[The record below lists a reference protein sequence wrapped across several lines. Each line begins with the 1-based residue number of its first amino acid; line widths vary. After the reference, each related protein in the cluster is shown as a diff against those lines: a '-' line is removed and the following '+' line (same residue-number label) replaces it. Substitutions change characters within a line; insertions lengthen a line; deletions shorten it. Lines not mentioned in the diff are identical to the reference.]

1 MKGIYVGSNRVIHF
15 TSLNALTSL
24 STPSTSYASVPDG
37 GLGQPNSQVIVTSVA
52 KFLLDGS
59 LYRYQY
65 GVTKAI
71 FSVKVRGGCC
81 TTAISD
87 KVDTVIH
94 RAEYLL
100 KNNGFGKYSL
110 TKNNCEDFSLYCKT
124 GLRIVGT
131 SQMRS
136 SGQISSVVAA
146 PETLFGAAT
155 IVATATLVVASIS
168 VGAVLSAPIIPITA
182 LPILASTTVVGGAS
196 NRFRLLVFF
205 IGGKEFLLMGWL
217 SASLI
222 PNKKT
227 KFYQGVLWNFP
238 GELES
243 EDNCAKS
250 RNVKDVKASQ
260 LLFSP
265 RSTMFLRFAKYN
277 VQQME

>member
-1 MKGIYVGSNRVIHF
+1 MSKIRLCSSVARVSCESIYVGSNRVIHF

-52 KFLLDGS
+52 KFVLDGS

-71 FSVKVRGGCC
+71 FNAKVRGGCC

-100 KNNGFGKYSL
+100 NNNGFGKYSL

-146 PETLFGAAT
+146 PETLFGAVT
-155 IVATATLVVASIS
+155 IVATATLAVASIS

-182 LPILASTTVVGGAS
+182 LPILASTTVVGGHLIDS
-196 NRFRLLVFF
+196 GFKRRFEDD
-205 IGGKEFLLMGWL
+205 IGVRNDVVK
-217 SASLI
+217 
-222 PNKKT
+222 
-227 KFYQGVLWNFP
+227 VRV
-238 GELES
+238 
-243 EDNCAKS
+243 EDLADTMRAKG
-250 RNVKDVKASQ
+250 
-260 LLFSP
+260 F
-265 RSTMFLRFAKYN
+265 M
-277 VQQME
+277 